1 MTLSSRALCS
11 DKIECKLVN
20 LTKNKCEAQHGRSEI
35 APQASIVSYIVI
47 FSRCNKDIKAK
58 FTRNECIRTS
68 TSHALGNEGKT
79 VVGEGKKKI
88 PETLPTF
95 CLN

>member
-1 MTLSSRALCS
+1 M
-11 DKIECKLVN
+11 
-20 LTKNKCEAQHGRSEI
+20 
-35 APQASIVSYIVI
+35 SYIVI

-79 VVGEGKKKI
+79 VVGEGKNKSPKRC
-88 PETLPTF
+88 PHSVSTDLTSVFWRVTLVEKLATQLVEKLPNLQPF
-95 CLN
+95 SR